1 MQNFD
6 TGEQYGFG
14 AAKGNTALIKLA
26 NYVIPKSLSGRHL
39 RRELQEVDRGRPAG

>member
-26 NYVIPKSLSGRHL
+26 NYVIAKSLSDGTYAASYKKWIGD
-39 RRELQEVDRGRPAG
+39 VPAG